1 MDKKEDQNGTAPGLG
16 PVEVTILVIVIVI
29 GIGSATWAIIGPGG
43 KAVEEELIR
52 SCEAA
57 CAREIDCDTELG
69 QEGAEECLKLC
80 VVQNE
85 KYSGGCV
92 DEAVAFNECLTRLSC
107 QELGDDRGCEEEKAA
122 LEVCSTAGGR

>member
-1 MDKKEDQNGTAPGLG
+1 MGEQEAQNGTPPGIG
-16 PVEVTILVIVIVI
+16 PVEVTILVIVIVL

-57 CAREIDCDTELG
+57 CAREIACDTELG

-85 KYSGGCV
+85 KYSHGCV
-92 DEAVAFNECLTRLSC
+92 DEAVAFNECLTGLSC
-107 QELGDDRGCEEEKAA
+107 PDLGNDRGCEDEKAA
-122 LEVCSTAGGR
+122 VDACSNR